1 MRYLLLLFLVV
12 FVLGEATAQKFE
24 ITPQYGYQIGSKWNY
39 YGGYVKLKASDQ
51 FGITLDA
58 TINDDVQAEFIWVQ
72 QNTVV
77 DVQDI
82 VLYPKEKDVT
92 DVTVNHY
99 QFGAIHTIGY
109 SDTVPFIGGSAGWST
124 FNPADSA
131 FSSTTKFSFG
141 ISGGVKHF
149 FSDHIGV
156 RLQAQLLVPVD
167 WGGVYIGSG
176 GGGVTAGGSLVQLNF
191 SGGLV
196 IAI

>member
-77 DVQDI
+77 AVQDSISI
-82 VLYPKEKDVT
+82 VFAT
-92 DVTVNHY
+92 T
-99 QFGAIHTIGY
+99 
-109 SDTVPFIGGSAGWST
+109 GS
-124 FNPADSA
+124 
-131 FSSTTKFSFG
+131 
-141 ISGGVKHF
+141 
-149 FSDHIGV
+149 
-156 RLQAQLLVPVD
+156 
-167 WGGVYIGSG
+167 
-176 GGGVTAGGSLVQLNF
+176 
-191 SGGLV
+191 
-196 IAI
+196 